1 MYMVALYVYDNS
13 SDFVF
18 THYDVIWD
26 YGYLTYTLAL

>member
-18 THYDVIWD
+18 THYDLIWD
-26 YGYLTYTLAL
+26 YGYLTYTLTL